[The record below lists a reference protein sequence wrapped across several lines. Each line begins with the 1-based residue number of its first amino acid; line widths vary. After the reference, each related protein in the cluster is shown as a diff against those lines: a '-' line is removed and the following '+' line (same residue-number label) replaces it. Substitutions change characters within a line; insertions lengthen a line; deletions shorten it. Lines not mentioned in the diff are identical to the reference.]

1 MRERPVC
8 VASTCGAFHA
18 TPVETLIVVT
28 MENNR
33 AQTGRASVARNAGV
47 ISLAVTASRVLGL
60 VRDQVF
66 AALFGAGLQYDAFL
80 TAFRIPN
87 LLRDLFAEGAL
98 SAAFVTTF
106 TQVQQQKGAE
116 EAFRLSNRVA
126 TALVLLLSAICVL
139 GWIFTPSI
147 VYWLAPG
154 FFDVPGKADLTI
166 HLTRI
171 MIPFLL
177 LIALAAKAMGILNAR
192 NNFAIP
198 AIAPV
203 FFNLGSVIAGLFF
216 GFVVGSFLG
225 LNPIEGMAFGT
236 LVGGF
241 LQFAVQWPSLR
252 RAGFRYRPMLS
263 FTDPGV
269 RQIMRLMGPA
279 IIGTAAV
286 QINVFVNTNFASE
299 IVDPATGA
307 VLNGPVSW
315 LSYAFRF
322 MQFPIGVFGVAI
334 ATAALPPLSRST
346 AKPDFGEFRQTLA
359 HSLALV
365 FLLCIPSAVGLA
377 VLGRPIVAL
386 VFEHGK
392 FTSFDTAQTANAL
405 AAYAIGLAGYAAVK
419 VLSPAFYALND
430 ARTPMLISIGSIA
443 VNYAM
448 NSLLVGSFGHVGLA
462 FSTSTV
468 ALVNFLLLALFMRR
482 RLGRLGGRQLGATV
496 LRVSAASCA
505 MAATAWLASESL
517 SHLPLRG
524 VALHLIQVS
533 AAIGLAALV
542 FYGSCRLLRVEELH
556 EAVNAVGGRFTR
568 LLRRA

>member
-1 MRERPVC
+1 MDKD
-8 VASTCGAFHA
+8 
-18 TPVETLIVVT
+18 
-28 MENNR
+28 R
-33 AQTGRASVARNAGV
+33 AQHGRASVARNAGV

-66 AALFGAGLQYDAFL
+66 AVLFGAGLQYDAFL

-106 TQVQQQKGAE
+106 TQVQQSKGAE

-126 TALVLLLSAICVL
+126 TALMLVLSAVCII
-139 GWIFTPSI
+139 GWIFAPTI

-154 FFDVPGKADLTI
+154 FYDVPGKADLTI

-192 NNFAIP
+192 NKFAIP

-203 FFNLGSVIAGLFF
+203 FFNLGSVIGGLFL
-216 GFVVGSFLG
+216 GYTIGPALG
-225 LNPIEGMAFGT
+225 LSPIEGMAFGT

-263 FTDPGV
+263 LTDPGV

-286 QINVFVNTNFASE
+286 QINVFVNTNFASG
-299 IVDPATGA
+299 IIDATTGA

-346 AKPDFGEFRQTLA
+346 TNPDYMEFRQTLA

-365 FLLCIPSAVGLA
+365 FLLCIPSAIGLA

-392 FTSFDTAQTANAL
+392 FTSFDTLQTANAL
-405 AAYAIGLAGYAAVK
+405 AAYSIGLTGYAAVK

-430 ARTPMLISIGSIA
+430 ARTPMLISLGSIA
-443 VNYAM
+443 INFVM
-448 NSLLVGSFGHVGLA
+448 NSLLVGPFGHVGLA

-468 ALVNFLLLALFMRR
+468 ALVNFLMLALLMRR
-482 RLGRLGGRQLGATV
+482 RLGRLGGRQLALTV
-496 LRVSAASCA
+496 SRVSAASLA
-505 MAATAWLASESL
+505 MAATAWIVSECLSWLPMRGIMLRLVQVIGAIASAS
-517 SHLPLRG
+517 
-524 VALHLIQVS
+524 
-533 AAIGLAALV
+533 LV
-542 FYGSCRLLRVEELH
+542 FYWSCRLLKVEELH
-556 EAVNAVGGRFTR
+556 EAVNAIGGRFIR
-568 LLRRA
+568 LLRPSLPS

>member
-1 MRERPVC
+1 M
-8 VASTCGAFHA
+8 ADSKT
-18 TPVETLIVVT
+18 
-28 MENNR
+28 
-33 AQTGRASVARNAGV
+33 QQGRANVARNAGV
-47 ISLAVTASRVLGL
+47 ISLAVMASRVLGL

-66 AALFGAGLQYDAFL
+66 AVLFGAGLQYDAFL
-80 TAFRIPN
+80 AAFRIPN

-106 TQVQQQKGAE
+106 TQVQQLKGDQ

-126 TALVLLLSAICVL
+126 TALMLLLSVICTF
-139 GWIFTPSI
+139 GWIFAPSI
-147 VYWLAPG
+147 VYLLAPG

-192 NNFAIP
+192 DNFGVP

-203 FFNLGSVIAGLFF
+203 FFNLGSVLAGLFL
-216 GFVVGSFLG
+216 GFSVGRFLG
-225 LNPIEGMAFGT
+225 LSPIEGMAFGT

-269 RQIMRLMGPA
+269 RQIARLMGPA
-279 IIGTAAV
+279 VIGTAAV
-286 QINVFVNTNFASE
+286 QINVFVNTNFASA

-346 AKPDFGEFRQTLA
+346 TNPDFVEFRQTLA

-377 VLGRPIVAL
+377 VLARPIVAL
-386 VFEHGK
+386 VFEHGR
-392 FTSFDTAQTANAL
+392 FSSFDTVQTAHAL
-405 AAYAIGLAGYAAVK
+405 AAYSIGLSGYAAVK

-430 ARTPMLISIGSIA
+430 ARTPMLISLGSIA

-448 NSLLVGSFGHVGLA
+448 NSLLVGPFGHVGLA

-468 ALVNFLLLALFMRR
+468 ALVNFLLLAFFMRR

-496 LRVSAASCA
+496 LRVSAASFA
-505 MAATAWLASESL
+505 MAAAAWVVSESL
-517 SHLPLRG
+517 SLLPLRG
-524 VALHLIQVS
+524 LALHLAQVLG
-533 AAIGLAALV
+533 AIGLAAMV
-542 FYGSCRLLRVEELH
+542 FYWSCRLLRVEELH
-556 EAVNAVGGRFTR
+556 EAVDAVGGRVTR
-568 LLRRA
+568 LLRRS

>member
-1 MRERPVC
+1 MHED
-8 VASTCGAFHA
+8 
-18 TPVETLIVVT
+18 
-28 MENNR
+28 R
-33 AQTGRASVARNAGV
+33 AQHGRASVARNAGV

-106 TQVQQQKGAE
+106 TQVQQTKGSE

-126 TALVLLLSAICVL
+126 TALMLVLSAICVV
-139 GWIFTPSI
+139 GWIFARSI

-154 FFDVPGKADLTI
+154 FYDVPGKAELTI

-192 NNFAIP
+192 NKFAIP

-203 FFNLGSVIAGLFF
+203 FFNLGSVIGGLFL
-216 GFVVGSFLG
+216 GFTVGPSLG
-225 LNPIEGMAFGT
+225 LSPIEGMAFGT

-252 RAGFRYRPMLS
+252 RAGFRYRPMLD
-263 FTDPGV
+263 FYDPGV

-346 AKPDFGEFRQTLA
+346 SNPDYVEFRQTLA

-365 FLLCIPSAVGLA
+365 FLLCIPSAVGLV

-392 FTSFDTAQTANAL
+392 FTSFDTVQTANAL
-405 AAYAIGLAGYAAVK
+405 AAYSVGLAGYAAVK

-430 ARTPMLISIGSIA
+430 ARTPMLISVGSIV
-443 VNYAM
+443 VNFVM
-448 NSLLVGSFGHVGLA
+448 NSLLVGPFGHVGLA

-468 ALVNFLLLALFMRR
+468 ALVNFLLLAVFMRR
-482 RLGRLGGRQLGATV
+482 RLGRLGGRRLAATV
-496 LRVSAASCA
+496 FRVIAASCA
-505 MAATAWLASESL
+505 MAAGAWFASELL
-517 SHLPLRG
+517 SWLPLRG
-524 VALHLIQVS
+524 LGLHLLQVS
-533 AAIGLAALV
+533 AALALAAV
-542 FYGSCRLLRVEELH
+542 IFYASCRLLGVEELDD
-556 EAVNAVGGRFTR
+556 AVNALGSRFVR
-568 LLRRA
+568 IVRRR

>member
-1 MRERPVC
+1 MKPQQRDPARP
-8 VASTCGAFHA
+8 
-18 TPVETLIVVT
+18 
-28 MENNR
+28 N
-33 AQTGRASVARNAGV
+33 VARNAGI
-47 ISLAVTASRVLGL
+47 ISLAVMASRVLGL

-66 AALFGAGLQYDAFL
+66 AILFGAGLQYDAFL

-106 TQVQQQKGAE
+106 TQVLETQGEE

-126 TALVLLLSAICVL
+126 TALMIVLSIVCVW
-139 GWIFTPSI
+139 GWIFAPSI
-147 VYWLAPG
+147 VDLLAPG
-154 FFDVPGKADLTI
+154 FFAVPGKADLTI

-192 NNFAIP
+192 HIFGVP

-203 FFNLGSVIAGLFF
+203 FFNLGSIIGGLFL
-216 GFVVGSFLG
+216 GFTVGPALG
-225 LNPIEGMAFGT
+225 LTPIEGMAFGT

-263 FTDPGV
+263 LSDPGV

-286 QINVFVNTNFASE
+286 QVNVFVNTNFASS
-299 IVDPATGA
+299 IIDSATGTVA
-307 VLNGPVSW
+307 NGPVSW

-322 MQFPIGVFGVAI
+322 MQFPIGVFGVAV
-334 ATAALPPLSRST
+334 ATATLPPLSRSI
-346 AKPDFGEFRQTLA
+346 AREDYNEFRQTLA
-359 HSLALV
+359 HGLALV

-386 VFEHGK
+386 IFEHGR
-392 FTSFDTAQTANAL
+392 FSALDTLETGNAL
-405 AAYAIGLAGYAAVK
+405 AAYSVGLAGYAAVK

-430 ARTPMLISIGSIA
+430 ARTPMLISLGSIA
-443 VNYAM
+443 VNYVM
-448 NSLLVGSFGHVGLA
+448 NSMLVGPFGHVGLA

-468 ALVNFLLLALFMRR
+468 ALVNFFLLAIFMRR
-482 RLGRLGGRQLGATV
+482 RLGRLEGHRLGSTV
-496 LRVSAASCA
+496 LRICLASLPMAGVAWSVSAFS
-505 MAATAWLASESL
+505 MA
-517 SHLPLRG
+517 LPLHG
-524 VALHLIQVS
+524 LALHLFRVVASITLAGVIFYL
-533 AAIGLAALV
+533 ACRMLHIEELDEAVDAIAGK
-542 FYGSCRLLRVEELH
+542 FLRV
-556 EAVNAVGGRFTR
+556 
-568 LLRRA
+568 LRRK

>member
-1 MRERPVC
+1 MDKD
-8 VASTCGAFHA
+8 
-18 TPVETLIVVT
+18 
-28 MENNR
+28 R
-33 AQTGRASVARNAGV
+33 AQHGRASVARNAGV

-66 AALFGAGLQYDAFL
+66 AVLFGAGLQYDAFL

-106 TQVQQQKGAE
+106 TQVQQSKGAE

-126 TALVLLLSAICVL
+126 TALMLVLSAVCII
-139 GWIFTPSI
+139 GWIFAPTI

-154 FFDVPGKADLTI
+154 FYDVPGKADLTI

-192 NNFAIP
+192 NKFAIP

-203 FFNLGSVIAGLFF
+203 FFNLGSVIGGLFL
-216 GFVVGSFLG
+216 GYTIGPALG
-225 LNPIEGMAFGT
+225 LSPIEGMAFGT

-263 FTDPGV
+263 LTDPGV

-286 QINVFVNTNFASE
+286 QINVFVNTNFASG
-299 IVDPATGA
+299 IIDATTGA

-346 AKPDFGEFRQTLA
+346 TNPDYVEFRQTLA

-365 FLLCIPSAVGLA
+365 FLLCIPSAIGLA

-392 FTSFDTAQTANAL
+392 FTSFDTLQTANAL
-405 AAYAIGLAGYAAVK
+405 AAYSIGLTGYAAVK

-430 ARTPMLISIGSIA
+430 ARTPMLISLGSIA
-443 VNYAM
+443 INFVM
-448 NSLLVGSFGHVGLA
+448 NSLLVGPFGHVGLA

-468 ALVNFLLLALFMRR
+468 ALVNFFMLALLMRR
-482 RLGRLGGRQLGATV
+482 RLGRLGGRQLALTV
-496 LRVSAASCA
+496 SRVSAASLA
-505 MAATAWLASESL
+505 MAATAWIVSDCLSWLPMRGIMLRLVQVIGAIASAS
-517 SHLPLRG
+517 
-524 VALHLIQVS
+524 
-533 AAIGLAALV
+533 LV
-542 FYGSCRLLRVEELH
+542 FYWSCRLLKVEELH
-556 EAVNAVGGRFTR
+556 EAVNAIGGRFIR
-568 LLRRA
+568 LLRPSLPS

>member
-1 MRERPVC
+1 MHED
-8 VASTCGAFHA
+8 
-18 TPVETLIVVT
+18 
-28 MENNR
+28 R
-33 AQTGRASVARNAGV
+33 AQHGRASVARNAGV

-106 TQVQQQKGAE
+106 TQVQQTKGSE

-126 TALVLLLSAICVL
+126 TALMLVLSAICVV
-139 GWIFTPSI
+139 GWIFARSI

-154 FFDVPGKADLTI
+154 FYDVPGKAELTI

-192 NNFAIP
+192 NKFAIP

-203 FFNLGSVIAGLFF
+203 FFNLGSVIGGLFL
-216 GFVVGSFLG
+216 GFTVGPSLG
-225 LNPIEGMAFGT
+225 LSPIEGMAFGT

-252 RAGFRYRPMLS
+252 RAGFRYRPRLD
-263 FTDPGV
+263 FYDPGV

-346 AKPDFGEFRQTLA
+346 SNPDYVEFRQTLA

-365 FLLCIPSAVGLA
+365 FLLCIPSAVGLV

-392 FTSFDTAQTANAL
+392 FTSFDTVQTANAL
-405 AAYAIGLAGYAAVK
+405 AAYSLGLAGYAAVK

-430 ARTPMLISIGSIA
+430 ARTPMLISVGSIV
-443 VNYAM
+443 VNFVM
-448 NSLLVGSFGHVGLA
+448 NSLLVGPFGHVGLA

-468 ALVNFLLLALFMRR
+468 ALVNFLLLAVFMRR
-482 RLGRLGGRQLGATV
+482 RLGRLGGRRLAATV
-496 LRVSAASCA
+496 FRVIAASCA
-505 MAATAWLASESL
+505 MAAGAWFASELL
-517 SHLPLRG
+517 SWLPLRG
-524 VALHLIQVS
+524 LGLHLLQVS
-533 AAIGLAALV
+533 AALALAAV
-542 FYGSCRLLRVEELH
+542 IFYASCRLLGVEELDD
-556 EAVNAVGGRFTR
+556 AVNALGSRFVR
-568 LLRRA
+568 IVRRR

>member
-1 MRERPVC
+1 MDKD
-8 VASTCGAFHA
+8 
-18 TPVETLIVVT
+18 
-28 MENNR
+28 R
-33 AQTGRASVARNAGV
+33 AQQARTSVAHNAGI

-106 TQVQQQKGAE
+106 TQVQQTKGE
-116 EAFRLSNRVA
+116 QEAFRLSNRVA
-126 TALVLLLSAICVL
+126 TALMILLSLICVV
-139 GWIFTPSI
+139 GWIFAPSI
-147 VYWLAPG
+147 VYLLAPG

-203 FFNLGSVIAGLFF
+203 FFNLGSVIGGLFL
-216 GFVVGSFLG
+216 GFTAGTFLG

-346 AKPDFGEFRQTLA
+346 TNPDYLEFRQTLA

-386 VFEHGK
+386 VFEHGR

-430 ARTPMLISIGSIA
+430 ARTPMLISLGSIA
-443 VNYAM
+443 VNFAM
-448 NSLLVGSFGHVGLA
+448 NSLLVGRFGHVGLA

-505 MAATAWLASESL
+505 MAVTAWVVSESL
-517 SHLPLRG
+517 SVLPLRG
-524 VALHLIQVS
+524 LLLHLVQVVFS
-533 AAIGLAALV
+533 IWLAALV
-542 FYGSCRLLRVEELH
+542 FYSICRLLRVEELN

-568 LLRRA
+568 LLRHSR

>member
-1 MRERPVC
+1 
-8 VASTCGAFHA
+8 
-18 TPVETLIVVT
+18 
-28 MENNR
+28 MENDR

-126 TALVLLLSAICVL
+126 TALMLLLSAICIV

-216 GFVVGSFLG
+216 GFIVGNFLG

-299 IVDPATGA
+299 ILDPATGA

-346 AKPDFGEFRQTLA
+346 ANPDFGEFRQTLA

-448 NSLLVGSFGHVGLA
+448 NSLLVGPFGHVGLA

-505 MAATAWLASESL
+505 MAATAWLANESL
-517 SHLPLRG
+517 AHLPVRG
-524 VALHLIQVS
+524 VALHFLQVGV
-533 AAIGLAALV
+533 AIGLAALV
-542 FYGSCRLLRVEELH
+542 FYGSCRCLRVEELH

>member
-1 MRERPVC
+1 MNLQTRDTTRPD
-8 VASTCGAFHA
+8 
-18 TPVETLIVVT
+18 
-28 MENNR
+28 
-33 AQTGRASVARNAGV
+33 VARNAGI
-47 ISLAVTASRVLGL
+47 ISLAVMASRVLGL

-66 AALFGAGLQYDAFL
+66 AILFGAGLQYDAFL

-106 TQVQQQKGAE
+106 TQVLETKGE
-116 EAFRLSNRVA
+116 REAFQLSNRVA
-126 TALVLLLSAICVL
+126 TALIVVLGIVCII
-139 GWIFTPSI
+139 GWIFAPSI
-147 VYWLAPG
+147 VTLLAPG
-154 FFDVPGKADLTI
+154 FFDVPGKAELTI

-192 NNFAIP
+192 NNYGVP

-203 FFNLGSVIAGLFF
+203 FFNLGSIVAGLFL
-216 GFVVGSFLG
+216 GFSAGPFLG

-263 FTDPGV
+263 LSDPGV

-279 IIGTAAV
+279 VIGTAAV
-286 QINVFVNTNFASE
+286 QINVFVNTNFASL
-299 IVDPATGA
+299 IIDPATGA
-307 VLNGPVSW
+307 VANGPVSW

-322 MQFPIGVFGVAI
+322 MQFPIGVFGVAV
-334 ATAALPPLSRST
+334 ATATLPPLSRSIAREDYT
-346 AKPDFGEFRQTLA
+346 AFRQTLA
-359 HSLALV
+359 HGLALV

-386 VFEHGK
+386 IFQHGR
-392 FTSFDTAQTANAL
+392 FTSFDTVQTANAL
-405 AAYAIGLAGYAAVK
+405 AAYSIGLAGYAAVK

-430 ARTPMLISIGSIA
+430 ARTPMLISLGSIA
-443 VNYAM
+443 VNYVM
-448 NSLLVGSFGHVGLA
+448 NSVLVGPFGHVGLA

-468 ALVNFLLLALFMRR
+468 ALVNALLLAIFMRR
-482 RLGRLGGRQLGATV
+482 RLGRMEGARLASTV
-496 LRVSAASCA
+496 LRICIASLA
-505 MAATAWLASESL
+505 MAAAAWFISAFALA
-517 SHLPLRG
+517 LPLHG
-524 VALHLIQVS
+524 TVLHLVTVA
-533 AAIGLAALV
+533 AAIAGAAVV
-542 FYGSCRLLRVEELH
+542 FYLSCQALRIDELN
-556 EAVNAVGGRFTR
+556 EAIGAIGGKF
-568 LLRRA
+568 LRARKG

>member
-1 MRERPVC
+1 MIEPN
-8 VASTCGAFHA
+8 T
-18 TPVETLIVVT
+18 TPE
-28 MENNR
+28 NR
-33 AQTGRASVARNAGV
+33 ANVARNAGI

-106 TQVQQQKGAE
+106 TQVQQSNGEQA
-116 EAFRLSNRVA
+116 AFRLSNRVA
-126 TALVLLLSAICVL
+126 TALMLLLSVICAL
-139 GWIFTPSI
+139 GWIFAPTI

-171 MIPFLL
+171 MIPFLF

-192 NNFAIP
+192 NNFGVP

-203 FFNLGSVIAGLFF
+203 FFNLGSILAGLFL
-216 GFVVGSFLG
+216 GYSVGGILG
-225 LNPIEGMAFGT
+225 LSPIEGMAFGT

-263 FTDPGV
+263 FADPGV

-279 IIGTAAV
+279 VIGTAAV
-286 QINVFVNTNFASE
+286 QINVFVNTNFASA
-299 IVDPATGA
+299 IIDPATGA

-322 MQFPIGVFGVAI
+322 MQFPIGVFGVAV
-334 ATAALPPLSRST
+334 ATAALPPLSRSAT
-346 AKPDFGEFRQTLA
+346 NPDFVEFRRTLA
-359 HSLALV
+359 HALALV
-365 FLLCIPSAVGLA
+365 FLLCIPSAVGLV
-377 VLGRPIVAL
+377 VLARPIVAL
-386 VFEHGK
+386 VFEHGR
-392 FTSFDTAQTANAL
+392 FSSFDTVQTANAL
-405 AAYAIGLAGYAAVK
+405 AAYSLGLAGYGAVK

-430 ARTPMLISIGSIA
+430 ARTPMVISLVSIA

-448 NSLLVGSFGHVGLA
+448 NALLVGPLGHVGLA

-468 ALVNFLLLALFMRR
+468 ALINFLLLAIFIRR

-505 MAATAWLASESL
+505 MAVTAWSVSESFTV
-517 SHLPLRG
+517 LPLRG
-524 VALHLIQVS
+524 LALHLIQVIF
-533 AAIGLAALV
+533 AIWLGALV
-542 FYGSCRLLRVEELH
+542 FYSTCRLLRVEELN

-568 LLRRA
+568 LLRRSR

>member
-1 MRERPVC
+1 M
-8 VASTCGAFHA
+8 
-18 TPVETLIVVT
+18 
-28 MENNR
+28 
-33 AQTGRASVARNAGV
+33 
-47 ISLAVTASRVLGL
+47 L
-60 VRDQVF
+60 V
-66 AALFGAGLQYDAFL
+66 
-80 TAFRIPN
+80 
-87 LLRDLFAEGAL
+87 L
-98 SAAFVTTF
+98 SAVC
-106 TQVQQQKGAE
+106 
-116 EAFRLSNRVA
+116 
-126 TALVLLLSAICVL
+126 II
-139 GWIFTPSI
+139 GWIFAPTI

-154 FFDVPGKADLTI
+154 FYDVPGKADLTI

-192 NNFAIP
+192 NKFAIP

-203 FFNLGSVIAGLFF
+203 FFNLGSVIGGLFL
-216 GFVVGSFLG
+216 GYTIGPALG
-225 LNPIEGMAFGT
+225 LSPIEGMAFGT

-263 FTDPGV
+263 LTDPGV

-286 QINVFVNTNFASE
+286 QINVFVNTNFASG
-299 IVDPATGA
+299 IIDATTGA

-346 AKPDFGEFRQTLA
+346 TNPDYMEFRQTLA

-365 FLLCIPSAVGLA
+365 FLLCIPSAIGLT

-392 FTSFDTAQTANAL
+392 FTSFDTLQTANAL
-405 AAYAIGLAGYAAVK
+405 AAYSIGLTGYAAVK

-430 ARTPMLISIGSIA
+430 ARTPMLISLGSIA
-443 VNYAM
+443 INFVM
-448 NSLLVGSFGHVGLA
+448 NSLLVGPFGHVGLA

-468 ALVNFLLLALFMRR
+468 ALVNFFMLALLMRR
-482 RLGRLGGRQLGATV
+482 RLGRLGGRQLALTV
-496 LRVSAASCA
+496 SRVSAASLA
-505 MAATAWLASESL
+505 MAATAWIVSDCLSWLPMRGIMLRLVQVIGAIASAS
-517 SHLPLRG
+517 
-524 VALHLIQVS
+524 
-533 AAIGLAALV
+533 LV
-542 FYGSCRLLRVEELH
+542 FYWSCRLLKVEELH
-556 EAVNAVGGRFTR
+556 EAVNAIGGRFIR
-568 LLRRA
+568 LLRPSLPS

>member
-1 MRERPVC
+1 MDKD
-8 VASTCGAFHA
+8 
-18 TPVETLIVVT
+18 
-28 MENNR
+28 R
-33 AQTGRASVARNAGV
+33 AQHGRASVSRNAGV

-66 AALFGAGLQYDAFL
+66 AVLFGAGLQYDAFL

-106 TQVQQQKGAE
+106 TQVQQSKGAE

-126 TALVLLLSAICVL
+126 TALMLVLSAVCII
-139 GWIFTPSI
+139 GWIFAPTI

-154 FFDVPGKADLTI
+154 FYDVTGKADLTI

-192 NNFAIP
+192 NKFAIP

-203 FFNLGSVIAGLFF
+203 FFNLGSVIGGLFL
-216 GFVVGSFLG
+216 GYTIGPALG
-225 LNPIEGMAFGT
+225 LSPIEGMAFGT

-263 FTDPGV
+263 LTDPGV

-286 QINVFVNTNFASE
+286 QINVFVNTNFASG
-299 IVDPATGA
+299 IIDATTGA

-346 AKPDFGEFRQTLA
+346 TNPDYVEFRQTLA

-365 FLLCIPSAVGLA
+365 FLLCIPSAIGLA

-392 FTSFDTAQTANAL
+392 FTSFDTLQTANAL
-405 AAYAIGLAGYAAVK
+405 AAYSIGLTGYAAVK

-430 ARTPMLISIGSIA
+430 ARTPMLISLGSIA
-443 VNYAM
+443 INFVM
-448 NSLLVGSFGHVGLA
+448 NSLLVGPFGHVGLA

-468 ALVNFLLLALFMRR
+468 ALVNFLMLALLMRR
-482 RLGRLGGRQLGATV
+482 RLGRLGGRQLALTV
-496 LRVSAASCA
+496 SRVSAASLA
-505 MAATAWLASESL
+505 MAATAWIVSECLSWLPMRGIMLRLVQVIGAIASAS
-517 SHLPLRG
+517 
-524 VALHLIQVS
+524 
-533 AAIGLAALV
+533 LV
-542 FYGSCRLLRVEELH
+542 FYWSCRLLKVEELH
-556 EAVNAVGGRFTR
+556 EAVNAIGGRFIR
-568 LLRRA
+568 LLRPSLPS

>member
-1 MRERPVC
+1 MDKD
-8 VASTCGAFHA
+8 
-18 TPVETLIVVT
+18 
-28 MENNR
+28 R
-33 AQTGRASVARNAGV
+33 AQHGRASVARNAGV

-66 AALFGAGLQYDAFL
+66 AVLFGAGLQYDAFL

-106 TQVQQQKGAE
+106 TQVQQTKGQE

-126 TALVLLLSAICVL
+126 TALMLILSLICIL
-139 GWIFTPSI
+139 GWIFAPTI

-154 FFDVPGKADLTI
+154 FYDVPGKADLTI

-192 NNFAIP
+192 NKFAIP

-203 FFNLGSVIAGLFF
+203 FFNLGSVIGGLFL
-216 GFVVGSFLG
+216 GYTIGPALG
-225 LNPIEGMAFGT
+225 LSPIEGMAFGT

-263 FTDPGV
+263 LTDPGV

-286 QINVFVNTNFASE
+286 QINVFVNTNFASG
-299 IVDPATGA
+299 IIDATTGA

-346 AKPDFGEFRQTLA
+346 TNPDYVEFRQTLA

-365 FLLCIPSAVGLA
+365 FLLCIPSAIGLA

-392 FTSFDTAQTANAL
+392 FTSFDTLQTANAL
-405 AAYAIGLAGYAAVK
+405 AAYSIGLTGYAAVK

-430 ARTPMLISIGSIA
+430 ARTPMLISLGSIA
-443 VNYAM
+443 INFVM
-448 NSLLVGSFGHVGLA
+448 NSLLVGPFGHVGLA

-468 ALVNFLLLALFMRR
+468 ALVNFLMLALLMRR
-482 RLGRLGGRQLGATV
+482 RLGRLGGRQLALTV
-496 LRVSAASCA
+496 SRVSAASLA
-505 MAATAWLASESL
+505 MAATAWIVSECLSWLPMRGIMLRLVQVIGAIASAS
-517 SHLPLRG
+517 
-524 VALHLIQVS
+524 
-533 AAIGLAALV
+533 LV
-542 FYGSCRLLRVEELH
+542 FYWSCRLLKVEELH
-556 EAVNAVGGRFTR
+556 EAVNAIGGRFIR
-568 LLRRA
+568 LLRPSLPS